1 MFVPPKKLNFRMSI
15 PSDFQDDW
23 DFFNERAKKES
34 LTPSELLIDIIQ
46 DYLEGYNLERIKTR
60 DEILME
66 EEEIEEPV
74 PKKVKVKKVS
84 PPPRKSFVSKRAKVT
99 VKREVP
105 ESNEAVDITG
115 TPKFR
120 FLELAKSLDKEEGIY
135 PVDLIQ
141 KAEEIGIPNPRLQM
155 NKMIRRGILYVHQG
169 NVHVT

>member
-1 MFVPPKKLNFRMSI
+1 MSI

-34 LTPSELLIDIIQ
+34 LTTSELLIDIIQ

-66 EEEIEEPV
+66 EEDIEEPV

-99 VKREVP
+99 VQREVP

-120 FLELAKSLDKEEGIY
+120 FLELAKSLDKEEGIN
-135 PVDLIQ
+135 PDDLIQ

-169 NVHVT
+169 NVHVTQVGTIK

>member
-1 MFVPPKKLNFRMSI
+1 M
-15 PSDFQDDW
+15 
-23 DFFNERAKKES
+23 
-34 LTPSELLIDIIQ
+34 
-46 DYLEGYNLERIKTR
+46 
-60 DEILME
+60 ME
-66 EEEIEEPV
+66 EEEEVEEPV

-120 FLELAKSLDKEEGIY
+120 FLELAKSLDKEEGIN
-135 PVDLIQ
+135 PDDLIQ

>member
-1 MFVPPKKLNFRMSI
+1 M
-15 PSDFQDDW
+15 
-23 DFFNERAKKES
+23 
-34 LTPSELLIDIIQ
+34 
-46 DYLEGYNLERIKTR
+46 ERIKTR

-120 FLELAKSLDKEEGIY
+120 FLELAKSLDKDEGIN
-135 PVDLIQ
+135 PDDLIQ

-155 NKMIRRGILYVHQG
+155 NKMIRRGILYVHHG

>member
-1 MFVPPKKLNFRMSI
+1 MSI

-34 LTPSELLIDIIQ
+34 LTTSELLIDIIQ

-60 DEILME
+60 EEILME

-120 FLELAKSLDKEEGIY
+120 FLELAKSLDKEEGIN
-135 PVDLIQ
+135 PDDLIQ

>member
-1 MFVPPKKLNFRMSI
+1 MPPKKSNFRMSI

-120 FLELAKSLDKEEGIY
+120 FLELAKSLDKDEGIN
-135 PVDLIQ
+135 PDDLIQ
-141 KAEEIGIPNPRLQM
+141 KAEEIDIPNPRLQM

>member
-1 MFVPPKKLNFRMSI
+1 MPPKKSNFRMSI

-34 LTPSELLIDIIQ
+34 LTTSELLIDIIQ

-66 EEEIEEPV
+66 EEEIEEQV

-120 FLELAKSLDKEEGIY
+120 FLELAKSLDKEEGIN
-135 PVDLIQ
+135 PDDLIQ

>member
-1 MFVPPKKLNFRMSI
+1 MPPKKSNFRMSI

-120 FLELAKSLDKEEGIY
+120 FLELAKSLDKEEGID
-135 PVDLIQ
+135 PDDLIQ

-169 NVHVT
+169 NVYVT

>member
-1 MFVPPKKLNFRMSI
+1 MPPKKSNFRMSI

-84 PPPRKSFVSKRAKVT
+84 PPTRKSFVSKRAKVT

-120 FLELAKSLDKEEGIY
+120 FLELAKSLDKEEGIN
-135 PVDLIQ
+135 PDDLIQ

>member
-1 MFVPPKKLNFRMSI
+1 MPPKKSNFRMSI

-66 EEEIEEPV
+66 EEEIEAPV

-120 FLELAKSLDKEEGIY
+120 FLELAKSLDKEEGIN
-135 PVDLIQ
+135 PDDLIQ

>member
-1 MFVPPKKLNFRMSI
+1 MPPKKSNFRMSI

-34 LTPSELLIDIIQ
+34 LTTSELLIDIIQ

-120 FLELAKSLDKEEGIY
+120 FLELAKSLDKEEGIN
-135 PVDLIQ
+135 PDDLIQ